1 MSSAELSTAKID
13 ILKKLIT
20 FISILTL
27 ISGCHV
33 GRYVIYNFA
42 NIDDYKKFKS
52 RELTT
57 SPTPFSFSE
66 PNDSN
71 LFKHV
76 LTQTNYDSYNRFE
89 TVLEKNKTVA
99 FLVIQNDSIKY
110 EWYSK
115 KNSLETIFTSFSMS
129 KSYISAL
136 IGIAIEE
143 GHIKSVNEPITNYIK
158 SFKHDGFDSIS
169 IEHLLNMRTG
179 IDYVENYFNPFG
191 NIPVAYYGRN
201 LDKHMHNIKIKEAPD
216 QKFEYI
222 SIATQI
228 LGVILEEATGKTV
241 TNYLQEKL
249 WTPIGTEY
257 NASWSLDKK
266 DGREK
271 SFCCINARAR
281 DFAKFGK
288 LYLQMGKWGDNQVV
302 PKQWIRNSVEIHA
315 NTKDNFYQHQ
325 WWLEPEVGKSNTR
338 TNYMA
343 QGILGQYIYVNPEK
357 NTIIVR
363 LGENW
368 GKINWRMVFYNI
380 SKAI

>member
-1 MSSAELSTAKID
+1 M
-13 ILKKLIT
+13 KKLIA
-20 FISILTL
+20 FVSIAIL
-27 ISGCHV
+27 ISSCHV
-33 GRYVIYNFA
+33 GRYVVYNFA

-52 RELTT
+52 RELTA
-57 SPTPFSFSE
+57 SHTPFSFSE
-66 PNDSN
+66 PNDST

-76 LTQTNYDSYNRFE
+76 LTQTNYDSYNAFE
-89 TVLEKNKTVA
+89 AILEKNKTVA

-115 KNSLETIFTSFSMS
+115 KNSVETIFTSFSMS

-143 GHIKSVNEPITNYIK
+143 GYIKSVHEPITNYIK
-158 SFKHDGFDSIS
+158 TFKHDGFDSIS

-191 NIPVAYYGRN
+191 NIPVAYYGRH
-201 LDKHMHNIKIKEAPD
+201 LDKHMRNIKIKEAPG

-228 LGVILEEATGKTV
+228 LGFILEEATGRTV

-249 WTPIGTEY
+249 WGPIGAEY

-266 DGREK
+266 GGREK

-288 LYLQMGKWGDNQVV
+288 LYLQMGAWEGHQVI
-302 PKQWIRNSVEIHA
+302 PKEWISHSVEIHA
-315 NTKDNFYQHQ
+315 DTKDRFYQYQ
-325 WWLEPEVGKSNTR
+325 WWLEPEEGVLNAR

-363 LGENW
+363 LGKNW
-368 GKINWRMVFYNI
+368 GKINWRMVFSNI
-380 SKAI
+380 SNTI

>member
-1 MSSAELSTAKID
+1 M
-13 ILKKLIT
+13 KKLIA
-20 FISILTL
+20 L
-27 ISGCHV
+27 ISLLLIINSCHV

-42 NIDDYKKFKS
+42 NIDDYKKFKN
-52 RELTT
+52 RDITA

-66 PNDSN
+66 PKDTT

-76 LTQTNYDSYNRFE
+76 LTRTKYDSYSAFE
-89 TVLEKNKTVA
+89 NVLEKNKTVA

-115 KNSLETIFTSFSMS
+115 KNDVETMFTSFSMS

-143 GHIKSVNEPITNYIK
+143 GHIKSVDEPITNYIK
-158 SFKHDGFDSIS
+158 TFKHDGFDSIT
-169 IEHLLNMRTG
+169 IEHVLNMRTG

-201 LDKHMHNIKIKEAPD
+201 LDKHMSKIKIKEAPD
-216 QKFEYI
+216 QKFDYI

-241 TNYLQEKL
+241 TEYLQEKI
-249 WTPIGTEY
+249 WSPIGTEY

-281 DFAKFGK
+281 DFAKLGK
-288 LYLQMGKWGDNQVV
+288 LYLQMGKWEGKQVIPEEWV
-302 PKQWIRNSVEIHA
+302 KSSVEIDA
-315 NTKDNFYQHQ
+315 ETKDNFYQYQ
-325 WWLEPEVGKSNTR
+325 WWLEPEKGNYKKRV
-338 TNYMA
+338 NYMA
-343 QGILGQYIYVNPEK
+343 QGILGQFVYVIPEK

-363 LGENW
+363 LGKNW
-368 GKINWRMVFYNI
+368 GKINWRMVFFNI
-380 SKAI
+380 SHAI

>member
-1 MSSAELSTAKID
+1 M
-13 ILKKLIT
+13 KKLIA
-20 FISILTL
+20 FVSIITL
-27 ISGCHV
+27 ISSCHV
-33 GRYVIYNFA
+33 GRYIIYNFA

-52 RELTT
+52 RELTA

-66 PNDSN
+66 PNNSN

-76 LTQTNYDSYNRFE
+76 LTRTNYDSYNAFE

-115 KNSLETIFTSFSMS
+115 KNSVETIFTSFSMS

-179 IDYVENYFNPFG
+179 IDYIENYFNPFG

-201 LDKHMHNIKIKEAPD
+201 LDKHMHNIKIKEAPNH
-216 QKFEYI
+216 KFEYI

-249 WTPIGTEY
+249 WTPIGAEY

-288 LYLQMGKWGDNQVV
+288 LYLQMGKWDDNQVV
-302 PKQWIRNSVEIHA
+302 PEQWIRNSVEIHTE
-315 NTKDNFYQHQ
+315 TKDNFYQYQ
-325 WWLEPEVGKSNTR
+325 WWLEPETGKSNTR

-343 QGILGQYIYVNPEK
+343 QGILGQFIYVNPEK
-357 NTIIVR
+357 QTIIVR

-368 GKINWRMVFYNI
+368 GEINWRMVFYNI
-380 SKAI
+380 SNAI